1 MSIFSSTTQ
10 NISLEEYL
18 TLLEQMKQIALLDMD
33 SFRKKKIVQGLSVRF
48 LF

>member
-1 MSIFSSTTQ
+1 MSIFSSMTQ

-33 SFRKKKIVQGLSVRF
+33 SFPEKENR
-48 LF
+48 